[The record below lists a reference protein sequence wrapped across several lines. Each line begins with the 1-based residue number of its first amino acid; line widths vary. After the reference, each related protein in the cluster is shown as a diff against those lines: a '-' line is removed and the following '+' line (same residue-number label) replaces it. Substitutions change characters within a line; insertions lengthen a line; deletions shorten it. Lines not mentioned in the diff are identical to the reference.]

1 MSRRTRSILAAK
13 LLSLSRSMLRHDRRP
28 LPRLLEAGLAVK
40 LDGEN
45 GEALRSRLDSTFE
58 FLGADGAAAMID
70 LHRIRPLLERTEYKY
85 SLYGNKWS
93 DGAGDATFRIASRLA
108 TGRGITFDVLVLRC
122 GEAIAPHI
130 HDGTV
135 SGMLV
140 VDGEV
145 GFQTYDV
152 IESTAS
158 GAILKPGL
166 AGKYGPG
173 GVSTSSTL
181 HHNLHWIHGFA
192 PISYILRF
200 TVTNI
205 GSTRS
210 ESEARSGA
218 RQYCIPRESL
228 PGGLVR
234 GHWSTAEEANATPFP
249 ALGPD
254 AVDAASR
261 PDPFARTRPPFLLA
275 TPGSR

>member
-1 MSRRTRSILAAK
+1 VLRPSVRGAQEPGGRRQRGVRGGRQGAGIRGHRTVSPVPRAAHRIRIESESERCGRAPLTLQRETRSMPRRPRSILAAK
-13 LLSLSRSMLRHDRRP
+13 LLSLSPPMLRTDRRP
-28 LPRLLEAGLAVK
+28 VPRLLEAGLAVK

-58 FLGADGAAAMID
+58 SLGADGAAAMID

-85 SLYGNKWS
+85 SLFGNKWPE
-93 DGAGDATFRIASRLA
+93 DAGGATFRIASRLA
-108 TGRGITFDVLVLRC
+108 TGRGITFDVLVLRS
-122 GEAIAPHI
+122 GGSIAPHI

-152 IESTAS
+152 VESSGS

-192 PISYILRF
+192 PISYVPRF
-200 TVTNI
+200 
-205 GSTRS
+205 
-210 ESEARSGA
+210 
-218 RQYCIPRESL
+218 
-228 PGGLVR
+228 
-234 GHWSTAEEANATPFP
+234 
-249 ALGPD
+249 
-254 AVDAASR
+254 
-261 PDPFARTRPPFLLA
+261 
-275 TPGSR
+275 

>member
-1 MSRRTRSILAAK
+1 
-13 LLSLSRSMLRHDRRP
+13 MLRSDRRP

-45 GEALRSRLDSTFE
+45 GEALRSRLDSTCE
-58 FLGADGAAAMID
+58 SLGADGAAATIG
-70 LHRIRPLLERTEYKY
+70 LRRSRPLLERTACKY
-85 SLYGNKWS
+85 SLYGNKWPE
-93 DGAGDATFRIASRLA
+93 DAGGATFRIASRLA
-108 TGRGITFDVLVLRC
+108 TGRGITFDVLVLRS
-122 GEAIAPHI
+122 GGSIAPHI

-152 IESTAS
+152 VESSGS

-192 PISYILRF
+192 PISYVLRF

-205 GSTRS
+205 GGTRS
-210 ESEARSGA
+210 ESAARSGA
-218 RQYCIPRESL
+218 RQYCIPRGNL

-234 GHWSTAEEANATPFP
+234 GHWSSADEAIATPFP
-249 ALGPD
+249 TPGTD
-254 AVDAASR
+254 AVDPASR
-261 PDPFARTRPPFLLA
+261 PDPFAGARPPFLPA